1 MTEVIHTSSVLVLN
15 RHWQAIDVKTPAQAF
30 AMMATGSAQAL
41 DISEGAVLPVS
52 WDQWLSLPVRDH
64 DAGIGTPRGPVRS
77 PTVLLLSRFARMP
90 RRRLSFSRRGLFLR
104 DGGICQYS
112 GRSLQFEEA
121 NIDHVIPRSRGGR
134 TSWENVVAACGPCNL
149 RKADKLPRECHMT
162 PRHVPRQPTSWEL
175 QENGR
180 SFPPN
185 HLHESW
191 RDYLY
196 WDSELED

>member
-121 NIDHVIPRSRGGR
+121 NIDHVIPRSRGGA
-134 TSWENVVAACGPCNL
+134 TSWENCVLSDKRVNHRKGNRTPEEAGL
-149 RKADKLPRECHMT
+149 RLARPPQPPREM
-162 PRHVPRQPTSWEL
+162 PAAALIR
-175 QENGR
+175 
-180 SFPPN
+180 N
-185 HLHESW
+185 HLGIQDW
-191 RDYLY
+191 RMFLT
-196 WDSELED
+196 